1 MPVISAPRPCA
12 CTCPDSVVR
21 RRAGTRFAVLALAV
35 ASAGV
40 AGCGLGPGPGT
51 SNISLTVT
59 RQFGTRALGTVTE
72 VRVPG
77 SETVMRMLERS
88 FRVQTRFGGGFV
100 QSINGH
106 SGDSARHDWF
116 YYVNGIEASQGAAG
130 TAVHRGDRI
139 WWDLHDWTVTDS
151 VPAVVG
157 SFPEPFLHGSGG
169 KRLPTAVGCA
179 PDAAA
184 ACSRVAAN
192 LKAVGVPVAS
202 QLLGSGSGT
211 DSLAVLVG
219 TWRDMR
225 GVIAADLIAE
235 GPTGSGVY
243 ARFAGTGGSS
253 LQLLDPR
260 GRVAETLGA
269 GAGLIAATRD
279 QISEPTWLITGTDLA
294 GVSAAANALTPARL
308 RDHFALAVEGGSD
321 LPVPEQAVR

>member
-1 MPVISAPRPCA
+1 MC
-12 CTCPDSVVR
+12 R
-21 RRAGTRFAVLALAV
+21 RTPSPLTVLAAAVLA
-35 ASAGV
+35 AGA
-40 AGCGLGPGPGT
+40 AGCGLGPGSGT
-51 SNISLTVT
+51 SNVSVTVT
-59 RQFGTRALGTVTE
+59 RNFGGGQVANVTE
-72 VRVPG
+72 TRVPG

-88 FRVQTRFGGGFV
+88 FRVSTRFGGGFV
-100 QSINGH
+100 QSINGL

-116 YYVNGIEASQGAAG
+116 YYVNGIEAASGAAS

-169 KRLPTAVGCA
+169 KRLPTAIGCA
-179 PDAAA
+179 TDASS
-184 ACSRVAAN
+184 ACSRVSAN

-225 GVIAADLIAE
+225 GVIAADLIAK
-235 GPTGSGVY
+235 GPARSGVY
-243 ARFAGTGGSS
+243 ARFSGPNGSS

-260 GRVAETLGA
+260 GRVARTLGA

-279 QISEPTWLITGTDLA
+279 QVSEPTWLITGTDPA
-294 GVSAAANALTPARL
+294 GVTAAALALTPARL
-308 RDHFALAVEGGSD
+308 RDHFALAVQGGSELA
-321 LPVPEQAVR
+321 LPLHGAS